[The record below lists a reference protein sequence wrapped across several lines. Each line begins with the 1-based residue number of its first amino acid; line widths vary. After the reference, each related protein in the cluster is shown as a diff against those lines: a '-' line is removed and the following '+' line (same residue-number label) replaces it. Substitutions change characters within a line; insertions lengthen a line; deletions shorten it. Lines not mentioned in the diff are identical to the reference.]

1 MRYQRWRRVCPQ
13 VLMTTVTLIA
23 LADCNVIKSDESE
36 VDAANL
42 ELLEVKLGQKGL
54 GMWTSWNGT

>member
-54 GMWTSWNGT
+54 GM